1 MNLKRRRLLIWL
13 LVLMG
18 AVVDVV
24 VLAWHTTL
32 FAQHSTIKSTSP
44 DARYVAAGIE
54 MTTFS
59 LIAEIAIQPNKRAE

>member
-1 MNLKRRRLLIWL
+1 
-13 LVLMG
+13 MG
-18 AVVDVV
+18 ALVGVV

-59 LIAEIAIQPNKRAE
+59 SIAEIAIQPNKRAE